1 MKKELET
8 ANDVAERYT
17 QLLKDRDEELTKFK
31 KKLINLHLAH
41 RVLEKEHHD
50 LAMSRAN
57 SRNRMIVLGY
67 VVNAFIQMHPDA
79 QGSFQYIKQKVAG
92 EAL

>member
-1 MKKELET
+1 MSDT
-8 ANDVAERYT
+8 VNDVAERYACI
-17 QLLKDRDEELTKFK
+17 LKQRDEELTKLK
-31 KKLINLHLAH
+31 KKLINLHLEH
-41 RVLEKEHHD
+41 RVLEKEHCD

-67 VVNAFIQMHPDA
+67 VVTAFIQMHPDA
-79 QGSFQYIKQKVAG
+79 QGAFQYIKQKVAG